1 MLTTSVLND
10 RSVDRCLG
18 GEVSYVLSANSV
30 TRRLTFG
37 DSTNSIVL
45 HPIWLRERTTEDGTV
60 DAGSMQRL
68 YDPAELDAALHAATI
83 SNRDDRSTIT
93 WSDGHIQTVI
103 HAALAQELG
112 WQEDALALPAPV
124 GWSTEP
130 SPFPRHRWPDES
142 DADGVA
148 RALDDFW
155 THGFV
160 VFSEAPTKPG
170 SLQQIAGRFGPV
182 RETNFG
188 LLFDV
193 FTKPNPVDLAYTPIE
208 LKAHTDNPYRHPV
221 PSIQF
226 LHCLVN
232 DATGGESTLVDG
244 LAAFDDYR
252 EIDPNGHQVLT
263 DTMVTYRYQYGDER
277 LEDRSP
283 ILETD
288 RNGQFTGIRNS
299 DRLDFVDAIDPDI
312 LDVFYK
318 ARHGL
323 RSLLNNPER
332 RATFLL
338 APGDVMM
345 MNNRRLLHGRNSF
358 QITTGLRHLQG
369 CYIELDGP
377 VMLRKQLAL
386 AAAR

>member
-1 MLTTSVLND
+1 MSYSLSSKGDTGRLLFSG
-10 RSVDRCLG
+10 G
-18 GEVSYVLSANSV
+18 GE
-30 TRRLTFG
+30 
-37 DSTNSIVL
+37 SIEL

-60 DAGSMQRL
+60 DAGSLQRL
-68 YDPAELDAALHAATI
+68 YDPAALDASLQATTIELDEGT
-83 SNRDDRSTIT
+83 STIT
-93 WSDGHIQTVI
+93 WSDGHVQTVT
-103 HAALAQELG
+103 HRVLAIELG
-112 WQEDALALPAPV
+112 WEDDALALPAAV

-130 SPFPRHRWPDES
+130 SPFPRHQWPEDGD
-142 DADGVA
+142 DAA
-148 RALDDFW
+148 LTAALDAFW

-160 VFSEAPTKPG
+160 VFSGTPTEPG
-170 SLQQIAGRFGPV
+170 SLEQIAGRFGPV

-208 LKAHTDNPYRHPV
+208 LKAHTDNPYRRPV

-244 LAAFDDYR
+244 LAAFDDFR
-252 EIDPNGHQVLT
+252 TIDPEGHAALT
-263 DTMVTYRYQYGDER
+263 NTMVTYRYHYGDER

-288 RNGQFTGIRNS
+288 RNEQFEGIRNS
-299 DRLDFVDAIDPDI
+299 DRLDFVDAVDPDL
-312 LDVFYK
+312 LDVFY
-318 ARHGL
+318 RGRYGL
-323 RSLLNNPER
+323 RTLLNDPAR

-338 APGDVMM
+338 SAGDVMM

-377 VMLRKQLAL
+377 ALLRKRLAL
-386 AAAR
+386 TSTTT

>member
-1 MLTTSVLND
+1 M
-10 RSVDRCLG
+10 
-18 GEVSYVLSANSV
+18 SYTLSANSE
-30 TRRLTFG
+30 TRRLTFAG
-37 DSTNSIVL
+37 KGQSIEL
-45 HPIWLRERTTEDGTV
+45 HAVWLRERTTEDGTV

-68 YDPAELDAALHAATI
+68 YDPAELDSTLHAAEI
-83 SNRDDRSTIT
+83 VGADDESTIT
-93 WSDGHIQTVI
+93 WTDGHRQTVSHI
-103 HAALAQELG
+103 ALARELG
-112 WQEDALALPAPV
+112 WEEDALALPPAV
-124 GWSTEP
+124 GWAIEP
-130 SPFPRHRWPDES
+130 TPFPRHQWPDEG
-142 DADGVA
+142 DGEAVTA
-148 RALDDFW
+148 ALDAFW

-160 VFSEAPTKPG
+160 VFSGTPTEPG
-170 SLQQIAGRFGPV
+170 SLEHIAGRFGPV

-208 LKAHTDNPYRHPV
+208 LKAHTDNPYRRPV

-244 LAAFDDYR
+244 QAAFDDYQA
-252 EIDPNGHQVLT
+252 IDPEGHEALT
-263 DTMVTYRYQYGDER
+263 NTMVTYRYHYGDER

-299 DRLDFVDAIDPDI
+299 DRLDFVDAVDPDA
-312 LDVFYK
+312 LDVFYR
-318 ARHGL
+318 ARYGL
-323 RSLLNNPER
+323 RTLLNDPAR

-338 APGDVMM
+338 AAGDVMM

-377 VMLRKQLAL
+377 AMLRKRLAL
-386 AAAR
+386 TSAK

>member
-1 MLTTSVLND
+1 MSYSLSSNGDTGRLLFTG
-10 RSVDRCLG
+10 G
-18 GEVSYVLSANSV
+18 GE
-30 TRRLTFG
+30 
-37 DSTNSIVL
+37 SIEL

-60 DAGSMQRL
+60 DAGSLQRL
-68 YDPAELDAALHAATI
+68 YDPAALDASLQATTIELDDGT
-83 SNRDDRSTIT
+83 STIT
-93 WSDGHIQTVI
+93 WSDGHVQTVT
-103 HAALAQELG
+103 HRALAIELG
-112 WQEDALALPAPV
+112 WEDDALALPAAV
-124 GWSTEP
+124 GWSAEP
-130 SPFPRHRWPDES
+130 SPFPRHQWPEDGD
-142 DADGVA
+142 DAA
-148 RALDDFW
+148 LAAALDAFW

-160 VFSEAPTKPG
+160 VFSGTPTEPG
-170 SLQQIAGRFGPV
+170 SLEQIAGRFGPV

-208 LKAHTDNPYRHPV
+208 LKAHTDNPYRRPV

-244 LAAFDDYR
+244 LAAFDDFR
-252 EIDPNGHQVLT
+252 AIDPEGHEALT
-263 DTMVTYRYQYGDER
+263 NTMVTYRYHYGDER

-288 RNGQFTGIRNS
+288 KNGQFEGIRNS
-299 DRLDFVDAIDPDI
+299 DRLDFVDAVDPDV
-312 LDVFYK
+312 LDVFYRG
-318 ARHGL
+318 RHGL
-323 RSLLNNPER
+323 RTLLNDPAR

-338 APGDVMM
+338 SAGDVMM

-377 VMLRKQLAL
+377 ALLRKRLTLTSTTQ
-386 AAAR
+386 